1 MSKIDQKLK
10 SESILLHG
18 GQEPDPTTGSRAVP
32 IYQTTSYQFKSTE
45 HAANLFGLREFGNI
59 YTRLMN
65 PTTDVLEKR
74 IALLDGGVGA
84 LGVSSGQ
91 SASTLSILNI
101 AQAGDEIVSADN
113 LYGGTYNLFHY
124 TLPKFGV
131 NVKFVKSNDLAGFQK
146 AITPRTKAIYAESI
160 GNPKLDVAD
169 LEGISKVAHKNGI
182 PFILD
187 NTVSPYLLRPFD
199 FGVDIIIYSATKFIG
214 GHGTSIGGL
223 IVDSGKFDW
232 TNGKFP
238 LIADADPSYHG
249 LNFVE
254 ALKPLGN
261 IAYIIKA
268 RVTLLR
274 DVGTAMSPFN
284 AFLFLQGLETLH
296 LRMPRHSENA
306 LAVAKYLSKHPK
318 VSWVNYPGLDS
329 SPDKER
335 VKKYLPKG
343 AGAILG
349 FGIKGG
355 SDAGRKFIDS
365 LELISHLANIGDA
378 KSLAIH
384 PATTT
389 HQQLSPE
396 EQLATGVTPD
406 FIRLS
411 IGIEHIDDIIAD
423 IEQALEKGL
432 NGIRRNKMSRIF
444 KDITKTIGN
453 TPLVQLNRITAGL
466 NATVLAKL
474 ESFNPLSSVKDRIGV
489 AMIEDA
495 ERRGLLHKD
504 SVIIEPTS
512 GNTGIALAFVA
523 AAKGYRLILTM
534 PETMSVERR
543 HLLKIF
549 GAELVLTEGTKG
561 MKGAVEKAEELAK
574 TTPDSVILQQFNN
587 PANPEIH
594 RKTTAEEIWNDTDGK
609 VDILVAGVGTG
620 GTITGIAEVIK
631 QRKPTFK
638 AIAVEPEGSPVLSG
652 GKAGAA

>member
-32 IYQTTSYQFKSTE
+32 IYQTTSYQFKNTE

-59 YTRLMN
+59 YTRIMN

-74 IALLDGGVGA
+74 ITLLDGGVGA
-84 LGVSSGQ
+84 LAVSSGQ
-91 SASTLSILNI
+91 AASTLAILNI

-131 NVKFVKSNDLAGFQK
+131 NVKFVKSNDLAAFQK
-146 AITPRTKAIYAESI
+146 AITPLTKAIYAESI

-182 PFILD
+182 PLILD

-199 FGVDIIIYSATKFIG
+199 FGVDIIVYSATKFIG

-238 LIADADPSYHG
+238 LIAGADPSYHG

-274 DVGTAMSPFN
+274 DVGAALSPFN

-349 FGIKGG
+349 FGVKGG
-355 SDAGRKFIDS
+355 LEAGKKFIDS

-378 KSLAIH
+378 KTLAIH

-396 EQLATGVTPD
+396 EQIATGVTPD
-406 FIRLS
+406 FVRLS

-423 IEQALEKGL
+423 IEQALK
-432 NGIRRNKMSRIF
+432 
-444 KDITKTIGN
+444 
-453 TPLVQLNRITAGL
+453 
-466 NATVLAKL
+466 
-474 ESFNPLSSVKDRIGV
+474 
-489 AMIEDA
+489 
-495 ERRGLLHKD
+495 
-504 SVIIEPTS
+504 
-512 GNTGIALAFVA
+512 
-523 AAKGYRLILTM
+523 
-534 PETMSVERR
+534 
-543 HLLKIF
+543 
-549 GAELVLTEGTKG
+549 
-561 MKGAVEKAEELAK
+561 
-574 TTPDSVILQQFNN
+574 
-587 PANPEIH
+587 
-594 RKTTAEEIWNDTDGK
+594 K
-609 VDILVAGVGTG
+609 V
-620 GTITGIAEVIK
+620 
-631 QRKPTFK
+631 
-638 AIAVEPEGSPVLSG
+638 
-652 GKAGAA
+652 